1 MEWEWIHRISL
12 GQQSQVSQGFK
23 DQLTSA
29 CKHLLTKMGEH
40 WVEEQQ
46 MSNYIK
52 RRPSYLLVQMF
63 GNGAKIITTLC
74 PKTENRVIFN
84 ILYCSCKSFAMK
96 FSVWYP
102 DDIKRVHNL
111 LPHLTYVFTLPDI
124 TQKLKSYVVFLSI
137 AWVALKR
144 TSLGVSEVAV
154 IRAGRV
160 AGSHKV
166 FEVTSVCYHI
176 MNAAVFATVWSMA
189 SSMMP
194 WGISSN
200 MAPFCRWAPASAR
213 QCRVSVFV

>member
-1 MEWEWIHRISL
+1 
-12 GQQSQVSQGFK
+12 
-23 DQLTSA
+23 
-29 CKHLLTKMGEH
+29 
-40 WVEEQQ
+40 
-46 MSNYIK
+46 
-52 RRPSYLLVQMF
+52 MF

-124 TQKLKSYVVFLSI
+124 TQKPKSYVVFLSI

-154 IRAGRV
+154 IRAGCWLNHSRCSKWRPFVFTLWTQPCLPLCGQWLRRWCREEYHPIWPHFVDEPQLQLVNV
-160 AGSHKV
+160 A
-166 FEVTSVCYHI
+166 FQFLC
-176 MNAAVFATVWSMA
+176 NF
-189 SSMMP
+189 
-194 WGISSN
+194 
-200 MAPFCRWAPASAR
+200 R
-213 QCRVSVFV
+213 